1 MTSSVDLAEKLQ
13 KRHSNLTKVIK
24 QYQKDFK
31 TFGKLVIN
39 KGKGA
44 GKPLEEF
51 ILNDKQVLLLLL
63 LLGNSKTTMDYKKEY
78 VENIGV

>member
-39 KGKGA
+39 KGKEQENHLRSSFLMIN
-44 GKPLEEF
+44 KYCFYYYCLV
-51 ILNDKQVLLLLL
+51 IVKLQWTTKKSM
-63 LLGNSKTTMDYKKEY
+63 SK
-78 VENIGV
+78 I